1 MSEQKYV
8 IVIDQTLP
16 AGIIANTAAVLS
28 LSVGKLSPEIVGDD
42 FHDGEGRPHRGITT
56 LPVPVLKG
64 CAESVKQMRESA
76 RQYEPELMVI
86 DLASATRTSRSYQ
99 EYQAQIQAT
108 PTDQLEY
115 QGIALYGPKKL
126 VNRLTGNLG
135 LLR

>member
-8 IVIDQTLP
+8 IVIDQALP

-28 LSVGKLSPEIVGDD
+28 LSVGKLSPEIVGGD
-42 FHDGEGRPHRGITT
+42 FHDGEGRAHRGITT

-64 CAESVKQMRESA
+64 SGESVKQMRETA
-76 RQYEPELMVI
+76 RQYEPELTVI
-86 DLASATRTSRSYQ
+86 DLSSATRTSRSYQ

-108 PTDQLEY
+108 PVDQLEY
-115 QGIALYGPKKL
+115 LGIALYGPKKL